1 MLSPFEAIRN
11 AAAGN
16 THSTRVFCWTQ
27 PSFLLG
33 ICRGGFAGSKGQHLL
48 SFSQAMF
55 PNPTP
60 TLSPLLCFIF
70 LPVLLPHLTCH
81 PHIFLF
87 SVSQPRRERSMKV
100 GIWGLF
106 TGTLLSLGN
115 WLAQSRYSRDIQRT
129 PELLHSPAHELGNP
143 LSCPLPC
150 LPATLPFQ
158 SPRTQPHPVL
168 APTASQASGRN

>member
-1 MLSPFEAIRN
+1 MLLLGTLILHVSFGGHSPPFSWVY
-11 AAAGN
+11 AGEGLQGQ
-16 THSTRVFCWTQ
+16 RVSISSALAKPCSQIPHQ
-27 PSFLLG
+27 PSAPYSASF
-33 ICRGGFAGSKGQHLL
+33 FSL
-48 SFSQAMF
+48 SS
-55 PNPTP
+55 
-60 TLSPLLCFIF
+60 S
-70 LPVLLPHLTCH
+70 HLTCH

-87 SVSQPRRERSMKV
+87 SVSQPRHKRSMKV

-115 WLAQSRYSRDIQRT
+115 CLAQSRYSRDIQRP
-129 PELLHSPAHELGNP
+129 PELLRSPAHELGNP

-150 LPATLPFQ
+150 LPPTVPFQ